1 MEHTEMDGSAFE
13 DVLDRY
19 GGDPRHWP
27 VEVRGAVEQLLAGSP
42 EARARLA
49 AMRDLEH
56 HLRETATSPGAGGTM
71 AASAMRH
78 PQARRR
84 SPLARPAGWGA
95 AIAAALVI
103 GLMLGTVRTDT
114 DQSPDQMIAGALDAN
129 GSVDVD

>member
-1 MEHTEMDGSAFE
+1 MDGSAFE

-49 AMRDLEH
+49 AMRELEH
-56 HLRETATSPGAGGTM
+56 HLRETATSP
-71 AASAMRH
+71 ASAMRH

-114 DQSPDQMIAGALDAN
+114 DQSPDQVIAGALDSN